1 MTTTPQWSGDPANK
15 GENLIEY
22 NSVSKIYGSGSKAV
36 TATSNVTFTIED
48 GETAVF
54 LGPSGCG
61 KTTLLRMTNRLETL
75 SQGAIKVKGQD
86 IMAMNPQQLRLGMGY
101 VIQQIGLFPNKTIA
115 GNIAVVP
122 LMLGWD
128 KGRIKARVDE
138 MLSLV
143 NLDPEIYRDR
153 YPVEL
158 SGGQQQRVGVAR
170 GLAANPDILLMDEP
184 FGAIDPINRDQIQ
197 DEFLRLQGKL
207 KKTIAFV
214 SHDIH
219 EAIKMADKIAIFK
232 EGHLI
237 QYDTP
242 EAILMRPVNRF
253 VADFVGA
260 DRALKVLGLLRI
272 RDAMNADPK
281 NLFQAGDDAQQ
292 ASKRMEERKMP
303 FAFVIRNGK
312 PVGYVS
318 PKMLKFEQGKVGEL
332 AEKVPETPGTR
343 EPLRDALSAMLLH
356 DVSALPVID
365 DNGDLAGTISYRNIQ
380 KTIFELYT
388 DDEEN

>member
-1 MTTTPQWSGDPANK
+1 M
-15 GENLIEY
+15 IEY
-22 NSVSKIYGSGSKAV
+22 ESVTKVFGIGKKAI
-36 TATSNVTFTIED
+36 TATDNVTFTIED

-61 KTTLLRMTNRLETL
+61 KTTMLRMTNRLEGITR
-75 SQGAIKVKGQD
+75 GTIRVKGRD
-86 IMAMNPQQLRLGMGY
+86 IMEMNPQKLRLGMGY

-122 LMLGWD
+122 RMLGWD
-128 KGRIKARVDE
+128 KARITSRIDE
-138 MLSLV
+138 LLSMV

-153 YPVEL
+153 YPAEL
-158 SGGQQQRVGVAR
+158 SGGQQQRIGVAR

-232 EGHLI
+232 DGQLV
-237 QYDTP
+237 QFDTP
-242 EAILMRPVNRF
+242 ESILMRPANKF
-253 VADFVGA
+253 VSDFVGA

-272 RDAMNADPK
+272 RDAMNANPK
-281 NLFQAGDDAQQ
+281 NLVQAATDASE
-292 ASKRMEERKMP
+292 ALKMMEERRQQI
-303 FAFVIRNGK
+303 AFVIKNDK
-312 PVGYVS
+312 PVGHVW
-318 PKMLKFEQGKVGEL
+318 PKLLKYEQGTVGEL
-332 AEKVPETPGTR
+332 AEKLPEILGTR
-343 EPLRDALSAMLLH
+343 EPLRDALSAMLMH
-356 DVSALPVID
+356 DISDYPVVD
-365 DNGDLAGTISYRNIQ
+365 DNGDLAGTISYKQIQ
-380 KTIFELYT
+380 KSILELYAGDQDDT
-388 DDEEN
+388 D

>member
-1 MTTTPQWSGDPANK
+1 M
-15 GENLIEY
+15 IEY
-22 NSVSKIYGSGSKAV
+22 DAVTKIFGIGKKAV
-36 TATSNVTFTIED
+36 TATNDITFTISQ

-61 KTTLLRMTNRLETL
+61 KTTLLRMTNRLESISRGTI
-75 SQGAIKVKGQD
+75 QVMGND
-86 IMAMNPQQLRLGMGY
+86 IMDMDPQKLRLSMGY

-122 LMLGWD
+122 RMLGWS
-128 KGRIKARVDE
+128 KLKIKARVDE
-138 MLSLV
+138 LLDMV
-143 NLDPEIYRDR
+143 NLDPATYRDR

-232 EGHLI
+232 DGRLV

-242 EAILMRPVNRF
+242 EAVLMRPANKF
-253 VADFVGA
+253 VSDFVGA

-272 RDAMNADPK
+272 RDAMNPDPQNLVQADEDAR
-281 NLFQAGDDAQQ
+281 QAL
-292 ASKRMEERKMP
+292 RMMEERRVT
-303 FAFVIRNGK
+303 FAFVVKGNK
-312 PVGYVS
+312 PVGHVRS
-318 PKMLKFEQGKVGEL
+318 KLLKFEQGRVGEL
-332 AEKVPETPGTR
+332 AEKFPETLGTR

-356 DVSALPVID
+356 DITDFPVVD
-365 DNGDLAGTISYRNIQ
+365 DNGDLAGTISYRHIQ
-380 KTIFELYT
+380 KSILELYAE
-388 DDEEN
+388 DQEAEKPL